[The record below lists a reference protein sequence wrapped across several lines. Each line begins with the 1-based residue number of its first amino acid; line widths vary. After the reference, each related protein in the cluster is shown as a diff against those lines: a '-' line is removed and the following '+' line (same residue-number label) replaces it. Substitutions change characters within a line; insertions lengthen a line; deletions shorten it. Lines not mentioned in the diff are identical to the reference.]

1 VVRRGEHEQIPLSI
15 KLTTSLLHN
24 PFFNHLSG
32 SEIHRSRRGKVAVF
46 RKIGPFIDIQSL
58 DGFRNNKIEVGVA
71 LPVGMGTQID
81 RHPVGEEPDIGTVV
95 GIESTQKIL
104 IGLACAT
111 RVLDCNESR
120 NQTQYLRRAALWL
133 EKNFF
138 VRDELLRGGDD
149 L

>member
-1 VVRRGEHEQIPLSI
+1 M
-15 KLTTSLLHN
+15 
-24 PFFNHLSG
+24 
-32 SEIHRSRRGKVAVF
+32 
-46 RKIGPFIDIQSL
+46 
-58 DGFRNNKIEVGVA
+58 
-71 LPVGMGTQID
+71 GMGTQID

-138 VRDELLRGGDD
+138 VRDELLR
-149 L
+149 